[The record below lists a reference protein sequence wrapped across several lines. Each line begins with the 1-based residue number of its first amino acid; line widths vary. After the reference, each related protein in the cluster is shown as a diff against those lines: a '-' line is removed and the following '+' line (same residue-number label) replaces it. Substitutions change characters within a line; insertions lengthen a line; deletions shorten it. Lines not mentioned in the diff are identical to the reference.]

1 MENLKNLLNTI
12 WDAIWQNK
20 IIRVQIWNV
29 ISAGITLVVAY
40 LTNLQDKV
48 SNEILVQIL
57 VLWTVIIQQ
66 GLKYLN
72 TKYFDDVGVKKEV
85 SDLSS

>member
-1 MENLKNLLNTI
+1 MRNRSQNFIHLILSSMENLKNLLNTI

-57 VLWTVIIQQ
+57 VL
-66 GLKYLN
+66 
-72 TKYFDDVGVKKEV
+72 
-85 SDLSS
+85 

>member
-57 VLWTVIIQQ
+57 VL
-66 GLKYLN
+66 
-72 TKYFDDVGVKKEV
+72 
-85 SDLSS
+85 